1 MAEIKEP
8 QKVFAFAGLIFL
20 ADFAIDSAL
29 KFFDSMLGDVN
40 KKSDAIPFT
49 HTAYYNKE
57 MGENL
62 MRQWVLFQKLVFPD
76 ILIELKHKSNEIE
89 KKFLNKDGGRIIN
102 IDPGLVSLNNIIL
115 ASTKNYT
122 HRIYLGKGIYAEVT
136 LGYKQGQFRPF
147 EWTYPDYQE
156 KTALQFFTEAR
167 AILKKRLQTA
177 APEDS
182 TQKLYSFR
190 RKAEN
195 QCNGGICV

>member
-8 QKVFAFAGLIFL
+8 QKVFVFAGLIFWG
-20 ADFAIDSAL
+20 DFEIDNAL
-29 KFFDSMLGDVN
+29 KFFERMLGDIS

-62 MRQWVLFQKLVFPD
+62 FRQWVLFQDLVLPD

-89 KKFLNKDGGRIIN
+89 KKFLNKDGGRQIN
-102 IDPGLVSLNNIIL
+102 IDPGLVSLNNIVL

-136 LGYKQGQFRPF
+136 LIYKQGQFRPL

-156 KTALQFFTEAR
+156 KTALRFFTEAR
-167 AILKKRLQTA
+167 MILKNRLKTV
-177 APEDS
+177 
-182 TQKLYSFR
+182 SFE
-190 RKAEN
+190 KEHYPL
-195 QCNGGICV
+195 